1 MVGRKYSAT
10 TATTYRFSI
19 NGQEKD
25 VELNENI
32 TTAMYW
38 EYDSRI
44 GRRWNVDPKPL
55 VGVSEYA
62 CFGNNPISN
71 EDVKG
76 DFSIPNHKKIT
87 RAALVLLNISNASI
101 IRKLVTGNVNTD
113 VFRFFYK
120 VHFDQQVGKDNI
132 DNYWEKF
139 NKRFDKAKGLNR
151 AFGAALHT
159 AQDFYSHSNYAE
171 LYVEYYKKN
180 GGDISKFKA
189 SDVPLYND
197 AGTTKSG
204 TATETFGQF
213 LLSKGDAFR
222 TGDFKVGNPVNG
234 TEYAK
239 ANPNSHAAM
248 NKDSKDTERG
258 KETVGGKDNTITYN
272 ELAEDLATR
281 ETANRITKKLTS
293 KK

>member
-1 MVGRKYSAT
+1 MTNRKYTAT
-10 TATTYRFSI
+10 SSTTYRFSI

-32 TTAMYW
+32 TTALYW

-44 GRRWNVDPKPL
+44 GRRWNIDPKPL
-55 VGVSEYA
+55 IGLSEYA
-62 CFGNNPISN
+62 CFGDNPILY

-87 RAALVLLNISNASI
+87 RDALSNLKISNAAI
-101 IRKLVTGNVNTD
+101 IRKLVNGNANTD
-113 VFRFFYK
+113 YFRFFYK
-120 VHFDQQVGKDNI
+120 LHFDQQVGKTNI

-139 NKRFDKAKGLNR
+139 NQRFDKAKGLNR

-171 LYVEYYKKN
+171 LHVEYYKKN
-180 GGDISKFKA
+180 GGDISKLKA

-204 TATETFGQF
+204 TAKETFGEF
-213 LLSKGDAFR
+213 LASKGDAFR
-222 TGDFKVGNPVNG
+222 TGDFKLSDPVNG
-234 TEYAK
+234 TEFAK
-239 ANPNSHAAM
+239 AHPNSHAAI

-258 KETVGGKDNTITYN
+258 KETVGGKDNTLTYN
-272 ELAEDLATR
+272 ELAENLATR
-281 ETANRITKKLTS
+281 ETESRITKKLTT